1 MLLPYWPRKGKSSCI
16 EQQHSKI
23 MNLAMNS
30 ILPMKQF
37 SFYRRSLAEESLQCS
52 NVVTHNIINY
62 LRLCSTWNRI
72 DLTS

>member
-1 MLLPYWPRKGKSSCI
+1 MFLPYWPRKGKSSCI
-16 EQQHSKI
+16 EQQQSKI

-37 SFYRRSLAEESLQCS
+37 SFYRRSLAEESLQYL
-52 NVVTHNIINY
+52 NVVIHNIINC

-72 DLTS
+72 DLIS